1 MGVALKRQKLQK
13 KKKKKKG
20 MGEGISK
27 LSKTLVLLKSRG
39 FLFLPLGLCL
49 VEGGCSMFADGLADC
64 LGAAEVLLERNS
76 CFSLCPPAVRILVLS
91 TESQKM

>member
-1 MGVALKRQKLQK
+1 MV
-13 KKKKKKG
+13 
-20 MGEGISK
+20 EVISK
-27 LSKTLVLLKSRG
+27 LSQTSVLLKCSD
-39 FLFLPLGLCL
+39 FLCLHLGLCL